1 MISIE
6 GFVLA
11 GGRSR
16 RMGRDKSNL
25 LLGGKTLIDRA
36 ATALSAIA
44 DPIYAVGNLTSE
56 ITLLPIIHDEIV
68 GGNARG
74 AIVGLYSALLHARAD
89 WAAILAC
96 DLPFVSGE
104 LLQRMAALTT
114 VSASGS
120 NGVAV
125 ILPRQPDGRIQP
137 LCGLYQRGRCLAVVE
152 QMLADEKWRLQ
163 DLPERVT
170 SHIIPF
176 AEISDLRGAEH
187 FFDNLNT
194 PDDYEAA
201 IATLY

>member
-25 LLGGKTLIDRA
+25 LLGGKTLIERSA
-36 ATALSAIA
+36 AALSAIA
-44 DPIYAVGNLTSE
+44 DSVYAVGDWADET
-56 ITLLPIIHDEIV
+56 TLLKVIADEPVKGGSNAAII
-68 GGNARG
+68 
-74 AIVGLYSALLHARAD
+74 GLYTALFHAKTE

-104 LLQRMAALTT
+104 LLKRMATLSTAL
-114 VSASGS
+114 ASGS

-125 ILPRQPDGRIQP
+125 ILPRQLDGRIQP
-137 LCGLYQRGRCLAVVE
+137 LCGLYQIERCLAVVE
-152 QMLADEKWRLQ
+152 QMLADKKWSLQ
-163 DLPERVT
+163 YLPERIK

-176 AEISDLRGAEH
+176 SEISDLPGAEL

-194 PDDYEAA
+194 PEDYEAA
-201 IATLY
+201 IANL